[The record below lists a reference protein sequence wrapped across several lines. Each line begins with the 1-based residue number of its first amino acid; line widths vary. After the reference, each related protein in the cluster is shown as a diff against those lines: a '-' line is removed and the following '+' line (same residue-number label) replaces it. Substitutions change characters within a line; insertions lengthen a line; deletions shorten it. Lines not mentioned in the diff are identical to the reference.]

1 MFHVN
6 MVYSSAFGPSFGW
19 FGGKYWQLHPTWSIY
34 WAWIKMG
41 YTKLTDFSWMIAVVS
56 SLNMTNNL
64 MYIIYNLDIWI
75 NLDDVGVLPLW
86 WNCQYEKCVQN
97 LCHSI
102 VLVGQWDSQF
112 MDDDI
117 PKILG

>member
-1 MFHVN
+1 
-6 MVYSSAFGPSFGW
+6 
-19 FGGKYWQLHPTWSIY
+19 
-34 WAWIKMG
+34 MG

-75 NLDDVGVLPLW
+75 NLDDVGALPLW